1 MDRRYIMYLLL
12 DDKENLTWQTATDH
26 VKIIVKK
33 GNKQYLTGLW
43 GCGIRMH
50 KVYLDGRLNTKEYQ
64 EWIDTCIKPMCN
76 IRGAEGI
83 IFI

>member
-12 DDKENLTWQTATDH
+12 DNNKNLTWQTATDH

-33 GNKQYLTGLW
+33 GSKQYLTTSY
-43 GCGIRMH
+43 CGMRMH

-76 IRGAEGI
+76 LPGAEGI

>member
-1 MDRRYIMYLLL
+1 MDRQYIMYFLL
-12 DDKENLTWQTATDH
+12 DNDENLTWQTVTDH

-33 GNKQYLTGLW
+33 GNKQYLTAPC
-43 GCGIRMH
+43 CGTRMH

-64 EWIDTCIKPMCN
+64 EWIDTCVKPMCA
-76 IRGAEGI
+76 IRDAEGI

>member
-1 MDRRYIMYLLL
+1 MDRRYIMYFLL
-12 DDKENLTWQTATDH
+12 DNNENLTWQTATDH

-33 GNKQYLTGLW
+33 GNKQYLTAPC
-43 GCGIRMH
+43 CGMRMH

-64 EWIDTCIKPMCN
+64 EWIDTYIKPMCN
-76 IRGAEGI
+76 LRGAEGI

>member
-1 MDRRYIMYLLL
+1 MNRRYIMYFLL
-12 DDKENLTWQTATDH
+12 DNNENLTWQTTTDH

-33 GNKQYLTGLW
+33 GNKQYLMAPS
-43 GCGIRMH
+43 CGMRMH

-64 EWIDTCIKPMCN
+64 KWIDTCIKPMCT
-76 IRGAEGI
+76 IRDAEGV